1 MRDYLTLDGS
11 ALLAGR
17 RAAPARPSLTL
28 LAAALTLLLSAGMC
42 AAAILVPAPAA
53 AVPML
58 VLICIGCPMFAS
70 WELPG
75 AVARLRADRTHVR
88 AMSSLKKALSALP
101 ETEHPLGL

>member
-1 MRDYLTLDGS
+1 MRDDLTLDGS
-11 ALLAGR
+11 VLVTGGPATRGR
-17 RAAPARPSLTL
+17 PGLTL
-28 LAAALTLLLSAGMC
+28 LAAVLTLLLSAGTC

-58 VLICIGCPMFAS
+58 VLLCVGCPLFAS

-75 AVARLRADRTHVR
+75 AVAELRAERATASAVSRLRKTL
-88 AMSSLKKALSALP
+88 SSLP

>member
-1 MRDYLTLDGS
+1 MRDYLTPNGS
-11 ALLAGR
+11 ALLAGGP
-17 RAAPARPSLTL
+17 ASGARPSLTV
-28 LAAALTLLLSAGMC
+28 LAAGLTLLLSAGMC

-58 VLICIGCPMFAS
+58 VLICVGCPMFAS

-75 AVARLRADRTHVR
+75 AVARLRAERAGAS
-88 AMSSLKKALSALP
+88 AMSSLRKALSSLP